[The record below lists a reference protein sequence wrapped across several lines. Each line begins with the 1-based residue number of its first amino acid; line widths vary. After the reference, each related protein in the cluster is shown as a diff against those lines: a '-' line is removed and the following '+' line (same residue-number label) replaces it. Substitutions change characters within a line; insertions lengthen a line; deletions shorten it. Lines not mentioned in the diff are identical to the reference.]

1 MSLIQENN
9 NDYSKFWDI
18 VPTPQVR
25 LREIGYLASKLDF
38 WTLKTDSCQLD
49 SKLIYFIQT
58 NKQSIDIVN
67 LK

>member
-25 LREIGYLASKLDF
+25 LMEIGYLASKLDF

-49 SKLIYFIQT
+49 SKLIYFIKT
-58 NKQSIDIVN
+58 NKQLIDIVN
-67 LK
+67 FE